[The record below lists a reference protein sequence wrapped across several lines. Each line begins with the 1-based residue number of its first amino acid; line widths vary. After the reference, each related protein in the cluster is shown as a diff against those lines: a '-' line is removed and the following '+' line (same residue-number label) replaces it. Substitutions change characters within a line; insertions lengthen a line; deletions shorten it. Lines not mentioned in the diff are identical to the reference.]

1 MQRLYR
7 ANVTAT
13 DGLYPTMW
21 TTFTGE
27 PLNST
32 LFYFISFAVRLVTE
46 MSPIQMWFPWAPLP
60 IAGTSTY

>member
-7 ANVTAT
+7 ANTTAT

-32 LFYFISFAVRLVTE
+32 LRPALHLYLIFSFLAE
-46 MSPIQMWFPWAPLP
+46 
-60 IAGTSTY
+60 

>member
-7 ANVTAT
+7 ANTTAT

-32 LFYFISFAVRLVTE
+32 LRLRSPSRFIFSFSRNEELK
-46 MSPIQMWFPWAPLP
+46 
-60 IAGTSTY
+60 